1 MKPAPKNL
9 PAKNAKTTL
18 YARSK
23 KTIRRRDLQC
33 RYYMN
38 RLIATAPWI
47 ERQDAMLLRRF
58 VQLEMLGDRVY
69 SALRDG
75 EIVTG
80 RGESKRL
87 LQDFRRLV
95 ATQASLAAQL
105 GLSPVARRALKDD
118 ASNPGA
124 IDISPER
131 AQRAIAA
138 ASDDKA
144 GDE

>member
-1 MKPAPKNL
+1 
-9 PAKNAKTTL
+9 
-18 YARSK
+18 
-23 KTIRRRDLQC
+23 
-33 RYYMN
+33 MN
-38 RLIATAPWI
+38 KLIATAPWI

-80 RGESKRL
+80 QGESKRL

-105 GLSPVARRALKDD
+105 GLSPVARRALRDD
-118 ASNPGA
+118 PSNPSA

-131 AQRAIAA
+131 AQRAIEV
-138 ASDDKA
+138 SEK
-144 GDE
+144 GEQS